1 LNLNNPVDTMN
12 QQEIIL
18 NFEHYP
24 IVPVKFKNKDKKT
37 PVIESLLDSG
47 GDFIVLP
54 YPIASF
60 LELDLEPACDV
71 DTAGGT
77 TSLYR
82 TTIDMAIGLKNKCS
96 VYRNQEIHVSS
107 REDIPV
113 LLGRTPIF
121 EDYEITFKKY
131 KNQLIMS
138 SSLREIHEKYPDD
151 FLH

>member
-1 LNLNNPVDTMN
+1 MN

>member
-1 LNLNNPVDTMN
+1 MN
-12 QQEIIL
+12 QHEIVL

-60 LELDLEPACDV
+60 LELELEPACDV

-77 TSLYR
+77 TSLYKA
-82 TTIDMAIGLKNKCS
+82 TIDMAIGRKDKCS

-113 LLGRTPIF
+113 LLGRNPIF
-121 EDYEITFKKY
+121 EDYEITFRKY

-138 SSLREIHEKYPDD
+138 SSIREIHEKYPDD
-151 FLH
+151 FMH

>member
-1 LNLNNPVDTMN
+1 MN
-12 QQEIIL
+12 QHEIVL

-60 LELDLEPACDV
+60 LELELEPACDV

-77 TSLYR
+77 TSLYKA
-82 TTIDMAIGLKNKCS
+82 TIDMAIGRKDKCS

-113 LLGRTPIF
+113 LLGRNPIF
-121 EDYEITFKKY
+121 EDYEITFRKY

-138 SSLREIHEKYPDD
+138 SSTREIHEKYPDD
-151 FLH
+151 FMH

>member
-1 LNLNNPVDTMN
+1 LNNPVDTMN

-138 SSLREIHEKYPDD
+138 SSFREIHEKYPDD

>member
-1 LNLNNPVDTMN
+1 MPMN
-12 QQEIIL
+12 DIDIVLDFQI
-18 NFEHYP
+18 FP
-24 IVPVKFKNKDKKT
+24 IVPVKFKYKDKKT

-54 YPIASF
+54 YPIAKF

-82 TTIDMAIGLKNKCS
+82 TNVDMIVGRKEKCN
-96 VYRNQEIHVSS
+96 VYRNQEIHVST

-113 LLGRTPIF
+113 LLVRIPIF
-121 EDYEITFKKY
+121 EDYEITFKKHQ
-131 KNQLIMS
+131 NQLIIS
-138 SSLREIHEKYPDD
+138 SLLREIHEKYPDD
-151 FLH
+151 FLQ